1 MPNAAPTSAPSN
13 ARGMRISQNTSPN
26 ARSPAGR
33 PKPLGPISSEAKKAR
48 AAITPTQATAQTEDI
63 SVLPGSQPNTVRVGK
78 RFIPNVTGEWE
89 VEVIASDEVG
99 PPTEKLLAFEIEPD
113 GPPCLAQWSP
123 FASTDPGAYLPI
135 TEPTIFQ
142 VPVVDDDLDRYPG
155 LANPKPTDYFGQA
168 TFEWSIK
175 QPGSSSFQK
184 IGTSTMQSRAIAGV
198 AGGTYIFGL
207 PGSPGA
213 CRDGWDEIL
222 KYQLDIRYRPCNF
235 AELMPRLNE
244 GKPPRSG

>member
-1 MPNAAPTSAPSN
+1 MTRMDRIDESRPFRPVNIGVLTISDTRTLADDRSGDTLVERLTAA
-13 ARGMRISQNTSPN
+13 GHHL
-26 ARSPAGR
+26 AGR
-33 PKPLGPISSEAKKAR
+33 DIVADDVEKIRAR
-48 AAITPTQATAQTEDI
+48 VRAWIGDPAVEVVITTGGT
-63 SVLPGSQPNTVRVGK
+63 G
-78 RFIPNVTGEWE
+78 VTGRDVTPE
-89 VEVIASDEVG
+89 ALKG
-99 PPTEKLLAFEIEPD
+99 LFEKEIE
-113 GPPCLAQWSP
+113 G
-123 FASTDPGAYLPI
+123 
-135 TEPTIFQ
+135 
-142 VPVVDDDLDRYPG
+142 
-155 LANPKPTDYFGQA
+155 FGEV
-168 TFEWSIK
+168 FRWI
-175 QPGSSSFQK
+175 SFQK